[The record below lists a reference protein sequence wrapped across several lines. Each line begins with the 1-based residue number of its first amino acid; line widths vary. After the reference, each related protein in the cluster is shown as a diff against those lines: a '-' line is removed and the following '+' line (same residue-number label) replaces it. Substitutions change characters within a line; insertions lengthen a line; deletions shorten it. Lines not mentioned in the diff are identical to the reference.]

1 MCRLGLRSAAL
12 HFDRALASTAGF
24 VIFLIFGVALIVSPW
39 IKQGGSPAANQDRIV
54 LRAGHTSNTD
64 EPYHAGLLEFARIV
78 EERTDGR
85 VSVQVYPSS
94 QLGNERMMIEGL
106 LLGTLDIVVT
116 ANGSASSF
124 VPQLGILD
132 LPFLF
137 RGREHLYDV
146 LDSAVG
152 AELRGDAAARG
163 FRILGFYD
171 AGVRHIMTRER
182 AVESFG
188 DLRGQKIRTMPVPA
202 HLASFNAFGAQ
213 AVPINY
219 GEMYGS
225 LQTGLI
231 DGAEAANTNFTRK
244 KFYEVAPHW
253 AQVGWIILVADLLM
267 SEAAFEAL
275 PEDLQTILIEA
286 GEASAR
292 HERVLYRESDEA
304 LLSTIG
310 RLGVNVTYPD
320 PQPFRDAARKVY
332 PGFVVSDREQALLRM
347 IQGDGDDP

>member
-1 MCRLGLRSAAL
+1 MG
-12 HFDRALASTAGF
+12 
-24 VIFLIFGVALIVSPW
+24 
-39 IKQGGSPAANQDRIV
+39 PAKLDSEPGRVV

-64 EPYHAGLLEFARIV
+64 EPYHLGLLEFARIV
-78 EERTDGR
+78 EARSGGR
-85 VSVQVYPSS
+85 VSVEVYPSS

-124 VPQLGILD
+124 VPELGILD

-137 RGREHLYDV
+137 RGREHMYEV
-146 LDSAVG
+146 LDGEVG
-152 AELRGDAAARG
+152 RELRSDAVARG
-163 FRILGFYD
+163 FRVLGFYD

-182 AVESFG
+182 PVESLA
-188 DLRGQKIRTMPVPA
+188 DLRGQKVRTMPVPA

-213 AVPINY
+213 AVALNY

-253 AQVGWIILVADLLM
+253 AQLGWIILVANMMM
-267 SEAAFEAL
+267 SEAAFSAL
-275 PEDLQTILIEA
+275 PDDVQRLLQEA
-286 GEASAR
+286 GDASAQ
-292 HERVLYRESDEA
+292 HERVLYRDSDEA
-304 LLSTIG
+304 LLTRISE
-310 RLGVNVTYPD
+310 LGVNITHPD
-320 PQPFRDAARKVY
+320 PQPFRDAAEQIY
-332 PGFVVSDREQALLRM
+332 PRFVDSARERALLQM
-347 IQGDGDDP
+347 IQRDGGP

>member
-1 MCRLGLRSAAL
+1 MTTLLPVDRSPLARAGFFIVAVLGAAL
-12 HFDRALASTAGF
+12 IA
-24 VIFLIFGVALIVSPW
+24 SPW
-39 IKQGGSPAANQDRIV
+39 LAPREITTADRKPIV
-54 LRAGHTSNTD
+54 LKAGHTSNTD
-64 EPYHAGLLEFARIV
+64 EPYHQGLLEFARIV
-78 EERTDGR
+78 EERSDGQ
-85 VSVQVYPSS
+85 VSIQIYPSS

-137 RGREHLYDV
+137 RDRQHLYEV
-146 LDSAVG
+146 LDGDVG

-182 AVESFG
+182 PVESLE
-188 DLRGQKIRTMPVPA
+188 DLREQKIRTMPVPA

-213 AVPINY
+213 AVAINY

-244 KFYEVAPHW
+244 KFYEVAPNW
-253 AQVGWIILVADLLM
+253 AQVGWIILVANMVM
-267 SEAAFEAL
+267 SEEAFNAL
-275 PEDLQTILIEA
+275 PTDVQQILRDA

-292 HERVLYRESDEA
+292 RERVLYRESDEA
-304 LLSTIG
+304 LLSTI
-310 RLGVNVTYPD
+310 LAQGVKVTYPD
-320 PQPFRDAARKVY
+320 TQPFRDAAAQIY
-332 PGFVVSDREQALLRM
+332 PEFVVSDREQALLRM
-347 IQGDGDDP
+347 IQREGIEP